1 MFFVFS
7 PAWDKEKILSFHEES
22 NLRPSYSA
30 LRCSTTKPQ
39 ALYDE
44 EGLTNIGHLFST
56 DKVFLYIRQFF
67 LSCSS

>member
-7 PAWDKEKILSFHEES
+7 PAWDKEKILSFHKES
-22 NLRPSYSA
+22 NLRSSYSA
-30 LRCSTTKPQ
+30 PRCSTTKPQ

-44 EGLTNIGHLFST
+44 GGLTNIGHLFST
-56 DKVFLYIRQFF
+56 DEVFLHVRQFF